1 MYCVNERYFKCFFY
15 VTVQSIIRET
25 VENNGFL
32 RFELGMGAKQNVS
45 KSHRCSIEK
54 GQI

>member
-1 MYCVNERYFKCFFY
+1 MFFFY
-15 VTVQSIIRET
+15 ITVQSGIRET

-32 RFELGMGAKQNVS
+32 RGS
-45 KSHRCSIEK
+45 KINDSKTHRYSFEK